1 PEEMGNES
9 ESAGRRIVE
18 RSRMWTVAR
27 NSVENQSTGQV
38 HRDDARRASTTG
50 RANVTPTGQRRI

>member
-1 PEEMGNES
+1 PPSAPEEMGNES

-27 NSVENQSTGQV
+27 NSRQSEKSEHYGQSK
-38 HRDDARRASTTG
+38 RYTNWAEK
-50 RANVTPTGQRRI
+50 NL